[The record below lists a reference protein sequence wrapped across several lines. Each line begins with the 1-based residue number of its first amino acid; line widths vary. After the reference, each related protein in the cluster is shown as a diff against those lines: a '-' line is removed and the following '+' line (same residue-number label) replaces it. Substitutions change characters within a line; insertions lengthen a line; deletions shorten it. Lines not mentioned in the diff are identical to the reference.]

1 MSKDE
6 NGILLVYDE
15 YIIKKMI
22 EINKKVADYSMNSND
37 YIDIKVLLEEVNI
50 KSENIK
56 REYSSRKILVKEKK

>member
-6 NGILLVYDE
+6 NGIFLVYDE